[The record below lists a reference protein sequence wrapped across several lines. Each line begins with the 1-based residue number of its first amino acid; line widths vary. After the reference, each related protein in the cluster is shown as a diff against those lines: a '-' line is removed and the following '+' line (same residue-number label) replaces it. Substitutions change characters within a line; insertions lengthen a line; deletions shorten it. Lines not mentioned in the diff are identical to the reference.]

1 MIDKS
6 VLKNGDIL
14 SVHTNGFSPISWG
27 IRILTESAWNHSG
40 MIVIDDDGKI
50 WVIEA
55 VGRGVVETP
64 IEDYLN
70 NTKKYRLK
78 ISRFRED
85 SFKNKKE
92 YDDGI
97 LTATRRMRESI
108 GKKYDYSA
116 IIWLGLVYLI
126 KGLYKKGR
134 SYIPIGNP
142 LQVRNKFFCS
152 ELVCQS
158 CYKISSL
165 YDYLFQ
171 GITKQ
176 KCDTTTPKDISK
188 SKNVFC
194 IAAQM

>member
-1 MIDKS
+1 MIDKFI
-6 VLKNGDIL
+6 LKNGDIL
-14 SVHTNGFSPISWG
+14 FVHTNGFSPISWG

-55 VGRGVVETP
+55 VGRGVVKTP

-78 ISRFRED
+78 VSRFRED
-85 SFKNKKE
+85 AFKDRKE
-92 YDDGI
+92 YTDGI
-97 LTATRRMRESI
+97 LTAVRRMREAV
-108 GKKYDYSA
+108 GKKYDYKA
-116 IIWLGLVYLI
+116 IAWLGLVYLF
-126 KGLYKKGR
+126 KGLYKKGK
-134 SYIPIGNP
+134 SCIPIGNP
-142 LQVRNKFFCS
+142 LQSRNKFFCS
-152 ELVCQS
+152 ELVCYS

-171 GITKQ
+171 GTTKQ

-194 IAAQM
+194 LAA